1 MLSLFNNCISCVS
14 YITCVSCR
22 NSGSEKKPKNI
33 SFTTQIDWTNTK
45 PFIPPICGGM
55 VIKVYDGDTIT
66 IVSKLPYEKSELY
79 RFPVRLHGID
89 APEIKSHSDDE
100 KVIAKEAREYL
111 SNLLLHKYVSVKNL
125 NTEKYGR
132 LLADVYLDDIHINK
146 CMLEQRFA
154 VEYDGGTKKVPKSW
168 VKYRLTGEYEN

>member
-1 MLSLFNNCISCVS
+1 MLGLFNNCKSCISW
-14 YITCVSCR
+14 R
-22 NSGSEKKPKNI
+22 NRGSENNPENM
-33 SFTTQIDWTNTK
+33 SFTTQIDWKNTK
-45 PFIPPICGGM
+45 PFIPPICGGI

-79 RFPVRLHGID
+79 RFPVRLNGID

-132 LLADVYLDDIHINK
+132 LLADVYLDYIHINK

-154 VEYDGGTKKVPKSW
+154 VEYDGGTKKVPNSW
-168 VKYRLTGEYEN
+168 IKYRLTGEY